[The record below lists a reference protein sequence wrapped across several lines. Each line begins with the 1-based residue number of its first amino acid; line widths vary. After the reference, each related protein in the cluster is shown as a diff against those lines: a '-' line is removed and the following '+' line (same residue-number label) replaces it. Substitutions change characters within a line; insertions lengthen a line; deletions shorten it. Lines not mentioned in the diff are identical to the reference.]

1 MEWYLILLIVLGALV
16 AAAACF
22 AAGFLYRKKVAE
34 REIGSAETE
43 ATRLINEAIRA
54 GENRKKEMLLEAKD
68 EIHKSR
74 TEYEKEVKERR
85 AELSKQERRLEQKES
100 TLDKKTETYERKEEE
115 LNRRLQKVTETQN
128 QAEAIRQQQ
137 LEKLEEI
144 SGGNITVECYD
155 SGTLYGQDT
164 EHDAL
169 KNGDVDMI
177 YSSASWL
184 TDGSPWVSM
193 FTAGYVFQ
201 SYDHMTRVLN
211 GNIGKEMFQKIADEQ
226 GILPLGAY
234 YLGTR
239 EISLSQDKAIK
250 TPDDLKG
257 VNLRMPNSDAWVF
270 LGKAMGANPTAIGFN
285 DLYLALQT
293 GTVDGQDNP
302 LPTVKSAKF
311 YEVQKSI
318 SLTNHLVDSV
328 WPTIN
333 LNTWNKLTDTQKGWV
348 MEAVEAG
355 REACDSQNLKTES
368 EVQDFLKEQ
377 GLTIYEADVA
387 AFADHVL
394 DAYLNDPISGSWDK
408 DLLEQIKAMA

>member
-1 MEWYLILLIVLGALV
+1 MKKLIAMLLALV
-16 AAAACF
+16 
-22 AAGFLYRKKVAE
+22 
-34 REIGSAETE
+34 
-43 ATRLINEAIRA
+43 
-54 GENRKKEMLLEAKD
+54 MLLALCACGQ
-68 EIHKSR
+68 
-74 TEYEKEVKERR
+74 TAAP
-85 AELSKQERRLEQKES
+85 AEQS
-100 TLDKKTETYERKEEE
+100 TAAPAENPTAEPVEEPTDDVGE
-115 LNRRLQKVTETQN
+115 PVNLIFSIAAVPTDAHGAAQKVFKET
-128 QAEAIRQQQ
+128 
-137 LEKLEEI
+137 LESI
-144 SGGNITVECYD
+144 SGGNMTVECYD

-184 TDGSPWVSM
+184 TDGSPWISM

-201 SYDHMTRVLN
+201 SYDHMTKVLN
-211 GNIGKEMFQKIADEQ
+211 GDIGKDMFQKVAEEQ
-226 GILPLGAY
+226 GILPLGAF

-239 EISLSQDKAIK
+239 QISLSQDKQIK
-250 TPDDLKG
+250 TPEDLKG
-257 VNLRMPNSDAWVF
+257 INLRMPNSDAWVF
-270 LGKAMGANPTAIGFN
+270 LGKAMGANPTAVGFN

-394 DAYLNDPISGSWDK
+394 DAYLNDPISDSWDK

>member
-1 MEWYLILLIVLGALV
+1 MKNWKRSIALSLSAMMM
-16 AAAACF
+16 AAALTGCGGSSTPASS
-22 AAGFLYRKKVAE
+22 
-34 REIGSAETE
+34 GSAP
-43 ATRLINEAIRA
+43 AASGSGASSAADA
-54 GENRKKEMLLEAKD
+54 GDPVNLVFSIAAVPTD
-68 EIHKSR
+68 AHG
-74 TEYEKEVKERR
+74 
-85 AELSKQERRLEQKES
+85 AA
-100 TLDKKTETYERKEEE
+100 
-115 LNRRLQKVTETQN
+115 QKVFKDT
-128 QAEAIRQQQ
+128 
-137 LEKLEEI
+137 LESI
-144 SGGNITVECYD
+144 SGGNMTVECYD

-201 SYDHMTRVLN
+201 SYDHMTKVLN
-211 GNIGKEMFQKIADEQ
+211 GDIGKEVFQKIADEQ
-226 GILPLGAY
+226 GILPLGAF

-239 EISLSQDKAIK
+239 QVSLSEDRQIK
-250 TPDDLKG
+250 TPEDLNG

-270 LGKAMGANPTAIGFN
+270 LGKAMGANPTAIAFN

-302 LPTVKSAKF
+302 LPTVQSAKF

-328 WPTIN
+328 WPTMN
-333 LNTWNKLTDTQKGWV
+333 VNTWNKLTDTQKGWV
-348 MEAVEAG
+348 MEAVEAA
-355 REACDSQNLKTES
+355 REACDSQNLKTEG

-377 GLTIYEADVA
+377 GLNIYEADVA

-394 DAYLNDPISGSWDK
+394 DTYLNDPISDSWDK
-408 DLLEQIKAMA
+408 DLLAEIQAMA

>member
-1 MEWYLILLIVLGALV
+1 MKNWKRSIALSLSAMMM
-16 AAAACF
+16 AAALTGCGGSSAPAPSGSSPAP
-22 AAGFLYRKKVAE
+22 AASGAS
-34 REIGSAETE
+34 SASD
-43 ATRLINEAIRA
+43 A
-54 GENRKKEMLLEAKD
+54 GDPVNLVFSIAAVPTD
-68 EIHKSR
+68 AHG
-74 TEYEKEVKERR
+74 
-85 AELSKQERRLEQKES
+85 AA
-100 TLDKKTETYERKEEE
+100 
-115 LNRRLQKVTETQN
+115 QKVFKDT
-128 QAEAIRQQQ
+128 
-137 LEKLEEI
+137 LESI
-144 SGGNITVECYD
+144 SGGNMTVECYD

-201 SYDHMTRVLN
+201 SYDHMTKVLN
-211 GNIGKEMFQKIADEQ
+211 GDIGKEVFQKIADEQ
-226 GILPLGAY
+226 GILPLGAF

-239 EISLSQDKAIK
+239 QVSLSEDRQIK
-250 TPDDLKG
+250 TPEDLNG

-270 LGKAMGANPTAIGFN
+270 LGKAMGANPTAIAFN

-302 LPTVKSAKF
+302 LPTVQSAKF

-328 WPTIN
+328 WPTMN
-333 LNTWNKLTDTQKGWV
+333 VNTWNKLTDTQKGWV
-348 MEAVEAG
+348 MEAVEAA

-368 EVQDFLKEQ
+368 EGQDFLKEQ
-377 GLTIYEADVA
+377 GLSIYEADVA

-394 DAYLNDPISGSWDK
+394 DTYLNDPISDSWDK
-408 DLLEQIKAMA
+408 DLLAEIQAMA

>member
-1 MEWYLILLIVLGALV
+1 MKTL
-16 AAAACF
+16 
-22 AAGFLYRKKVAE
+22 KKVLSLCLCAMMVLSLFAGCGQTNEVAE
-34 REIGSAETE
+34 KPAANEEVKATE
-43 ATRLINEAIRA
+43 AAEAVDAGNPVNLIFSIAA
-54 GENRKKEMLLEAKD
+54 MPTDAHGKA
-68 EIHKSR
+68 
-74 TEYEKEVKERR
+74 
-85 AELSKQERRLEQKES
+85 
-100 TLDKKTETYERKEEE
+100 
-115 LNRRLQKVTETQN
+115 QKVFKET
-128 QAEAIRQQQ
+128 
-137 LEKLEEI
+137 LEEI
-144 SGGNITVECYD
+144 SGGNMTVECYD
-155 SGTLYGQDT
+155 SGILYGQDT

-169 KNGDVDMI
+169 KNGDVDLI

-201 SYDHMTRVLN
+201 SYEHMTKVLN
-211 GNIGKEMFQKIADEQ
+211 GEIGKEMFQKIAEEQ

-239 EISLSQDKAIK
+239 QISLSQDKAIM

-257 VNLRMPNSDAWVF
+257 VNLRMPNSEAWTF
-270 LGKAMGANPTAIGFN
+270 LGTAMGANPTPIGFN

-302 LPTVKSAKF
+302 LPTVQSAKF

-333 LNTWNKLTDTQKGWV
+333 MNTWNSLTDTQKGWV
-348 MEAVEAG
+348 MEAIEAG
-355 REACDSQNLKTES
+355 RVACDEQNLKTES

-394 DAYLNDPISGSWDK
+394 NTYLADSISDSWDK
-408 DLLEQIKAMA
+408 DLLAEIQSMA

>member
-1 MEWYLILLIVLGALV
+1 MKTWKKALALL
-16 AAAACF
+16 AAAMMVSGMLAGCGSSSTGAASGSGSASASGS
-22 AAGFLYRKKVAE
+22 AAGSDVGDPVNLVFSITAVPTDAH
-34 REIGSAETE
+34 GQAQQ
-43 ATRLINEAIRA
+43 
-54 GENRKKEMLLEAKD
+54 
-68 EIHKSR
+68 
-74 TEYEKEVKERR
+74 VF
-85 AELSKQERRLEQKES
+85 KQ
-100 TLDKKTETYERKEEE
+100 
-115 LNRRLQKVTETQN
+115 
-128 QAEAIRQQQ
+128 
-137 LEKLEEI
+137 KLEEI
-144 SGGNITVECYD
+144 SGGNMTVECYD

-164 EHDAL
+164 ETDAL

-193 FTAGYVFQ
+193 FTAGYIFQ
-201 SYDHMTRVLN
+201 SYDHMTSVLN
-211 GNIGKEMFQKIADEQ
+211 GDIGKEVFQRIADEQ

-239 EISLSQDKAIK
+239 EISLSEDRAIK

-257 VNLRMPNSDAWVF
+257 VNLRMPNSEAWVF
-270 LGKAMGANPTAIGFN
+270 LGKAMGANPTAIAFN

-333 LNTWNKLTDTQKGWV
+333 LKKWDSLTDTQKGWV
-348 MEAVEAG
+348 MEAIDAA
-355 REACDSQNLKTES
+355 RDYCDTANLKTES
-368 EVQDFLKEQ
+368 EVQDFLKQQ
-377 GLTIYEADVA
+377 GMKIYEADVPT
-387 AFADHVL
+387 FAEHVL
-394 DAYLNDPISGSWDK
+394 NEYLNSDISSTWDM
-408 DLLEQIKAMA
+408 DLYKQVQDMAK

>member
-1 MEWYLILLIVLGALV
+1 MKLRRTLALCLSLILAMGALSACGSSSAPAATEAPATT
-16 AAAACF
+16 AAAAAEAP
-22 AAGFLYRKKVAE
+22 AAASDDVGDPVN
-34 REIGSAETE
+34 
-43 ATRLINEAIRA
+43 LIFSITAVPTDA
-54 GENRKKEMLLEAKD
+54 HGA
-68 EIHKSR
+68 
-74 TEYEKEVKERR
+74 
-85 AELSKQERRLEQKES
+85 A
-100 TLDKKTETYERKEEE
+100 
-115 LNRRLQKVTETQN
+115 QKVFK
-128 QAEAIRQQQ
+128 
-137 LEKLEEI
+137 EKLEEI
-144 SGGNITVECYD
+144 SGGNMTVECYD

-164 EHDAL
+164 ETDAL
-169 KNGDVDMI
+169 KNGDVDII

-201 SYDHMTRVLN
+201 SYDHMTKVLN
-211 GNIGKEMFQKIADEQ
+211 GDIGKDMFQKIADEQ

-239 EISLSQDKAIK
+239 EISLSEDRAIK

-302 LPTVKSAKF
+302 LPTVQSAKF

-348 MEAVEAG
+348 MEAIEAG
-355 REACDSQNLKTES
+355 REACDTQNLKTES

-394 DAYLNDPISGSWDK
+394 DAYLNDPISDSWDK

>member
-1 MEWYLILLIVLGALV
+1 MKKVISLALV
-16 AAAACF
+16 VMMVFSLAACGNSGSKTATEPTNTVGDPVTLVF
-22 AAGFLYRKKVAE
+22 SIAAVPTDAHGA
-34 REIGSAETE
+34 A
-43 ATRLINEAIRA
+43 
-54 GENRKKEMLLEAKD
+54 
-68 EIHKSR
+68 
-74 TEYEKEVKERR
+74 
-85 AELSKQERRLEQKES
+85 
-100 TLDKKTETYERKEEE
+100 
-115 LNRRLQKVTETQN
+115 QKVFKDT
-128 QAEAIRQQQ
+128 
-137 LEKLEEI
+137 LESI

-184 TDGSPWVSM
+184 TDGSPWISM

-201 SYDHMTRVLN
+201 SYEHMTTVMN
-211 GNIGKEMFQKIADEQ
+211 GEIGKQIFQRVADEQ
-226 GILPLGAY
+226 GIIPLGCF

-239 EISLSQDKAIK
+239 EISLSQDKAIV
-250 TPDDLKG
+250 TPEDLNG

-270 LGKAMGANPTAIGFN
+270 LGKAMGANPTAIPFN

-328 WPTIN
+328 WPTMN
-333 LNTWNKLTDTQKGWV
+333 LDKWNSLTEQQQAWV
-348 MEAVEAG
+348 LEAVEAA
-355 REACDSQNLKTES
+355 RKACDDQNLATEA

-394 DAYLNDPISGSWDK
+394 DAYLNDPISDTWDK
-408 DLLEQIKAMA
+408 ELLQTIKDMAQ

>member
-1 MEWYLILLIVLGALV
+1 MKTWKRILALSLSTVMVLGLLASCGNKN
-16 AAAACF
+16 AATS
-22 AAGFLYRKKVAE
+22 
-34 REIGSAETE
+34 GSASGSTS
-43 ATRLINEAIRA
+43 ATDSSDVGDPVNLVFSIAA
-54 GENRKKEMLLEAKD
+54 VPTDAHGA
-68 EIHKSR
+68 
-74 TEYEKEVKERR
+74 
-85 AELSKQERRLEQKES
+85 A
-100 TLDKKTETYERKEEE
+100 
-115 LNRRLQKVTETQN
+115 QKVFKDT
-128 QAEAIRQQQ
+128 
-137 LEKLEEI
+137 LEEI
-144 SGGNITVECYD
+144 SGGNMTVECYD

-201 SYDHMTRVLN
+201 SYDHMSKVLN
-211 GNIGKEMFQKIADEQ
+211 GDIGKEVFQKIADEQ

-239 EISLSQDKAIK
+239 QVSLTEDRQIK
-250 TPDDLKG
+250 TPEDLNG

-270 LGKAMGANPTAIGFN
+270 LGKAMGANPTAIPFN

-302 LPTVKSAKF
+302 LPTVQSAKF

-355 REACDSQNLKTES
+355 RKACDEQNLKTEA
-368 EVQDFLKEQ
+368 EVQDFLKEK
-377 GLTIYEADVA
+377 GMSIYEADVS
-387 AFADHVL
+387 AFANHVL
-394 DAYLNDPISGSWDK
+394 ETYLNDPISDSWDK
-408 DLLEQIKAMA
+408 DLLAEIQAMA

>member
-1 MEWYLILLIVLGALV
+1 MKKLIAMLLALV
-16 AAAACF
+16 
-22 AAGFLYRKKVAE
+22 
-34 REIGSAETE
+34 
-43 ATRLINEAIRA
+43 
-54 GENRKKEMLLEAKD
+54 MLLALCACGQ
-68 EIHKSR
+68 
-74 TEYEKEVKERR
+74 TAAP
-85 AELSKQERRLEQKES
+85 AEQP
-100 TLDKKTETYERKEEE
+100 TAAPAEEPAAE
-115 LNRRLQKVTETQN
+115 PAEEPTDDVGEPVNLIFSIAAVPTDAHGAAQKVFKET
-128 QAEAIRQQQ
+128 
-137 LEKLEEI
+137 LESI
-144 SGGNITVECYD
+144 SGGNMTVECYD

-184 TDGSPWVSM
+184 TDGSPWISM

-201 SYDHMTRVLN
+201 SYDHMTKVLN
-211 GNIGKEMFQKIADEQ
+211 GDIGKDMFQKVAEEQ
-226 GILPLGAY
+226 GILPLGAF

-239 EISLSQDKAIK
+239 QISLSQDKQIK
-250 TPDDLKG
+250 TPEDLKG
-257 VNLRMPNSDAWVF
+257 INLRMPNSDAWVF
-270 LGKAMGANPTAIGFN
+270 LGKAMGANPTAVGFN

-348 MEAVEAG
+348 MEAVEAA
-355 REACDSQNLKTES
+355 RAACDEQNLKTES

-377 GLTIYEADVA
+377 GLTIYEADVT

-394 DAYLNDPISGSWDK
+394 ETYLNDPISDTWDK